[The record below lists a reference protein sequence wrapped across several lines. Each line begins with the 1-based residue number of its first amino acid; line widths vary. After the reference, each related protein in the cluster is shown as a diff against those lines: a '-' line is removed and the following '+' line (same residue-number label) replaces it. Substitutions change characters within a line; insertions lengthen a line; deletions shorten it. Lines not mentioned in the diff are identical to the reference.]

1 MKTKQEIKEATVE
14 TGCNYKE
21 IIFVND
27 FPICIEC
34 LNELRKNHEIDEKV
48 HNLKLRE
55 NTVSELAWDKTFSN
69 GWWHDDGQ
77 EVKF

>member
-14 TGCNYKE
+14 TGRNYKD

-55 NTVSELAWDKTFSN
+55 NTVSELA
-69 GWWHDDGQ
+69 
-77 EVKF
+77 

>member
-14 TGCNYKE
+14 TGRNYKD

-34 LNELRKNHEIDEKV
+34 LNELRKNHDIDEKV

>member
-1 MKTKQEIKEATVE
+1 MNTKKEIKKAAVE
-14 TGCNYKE
+14 TGRNYKD

-34 LNELRKNHEIDEKV
+34 LNELPKNHEIDEKV

-55 NTVSELAWDKTFSN
+55 NTVSELA
-69 GWWHDDGQ
+69 
-77 EVKF
+77 